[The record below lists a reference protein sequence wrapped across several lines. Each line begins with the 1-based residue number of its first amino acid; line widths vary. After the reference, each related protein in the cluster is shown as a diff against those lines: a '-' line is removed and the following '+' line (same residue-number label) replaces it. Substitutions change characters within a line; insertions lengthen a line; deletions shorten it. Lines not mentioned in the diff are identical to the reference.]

1 MSVVLPAFPDST
13 SPDPD
18 PAAAPP
24 AVVRA
29 VPEQVRV
36 DIFVG
41 RYFVEASVS
50 AHAQLAVVMPLLVKF
65 LATTLTDEG
74 LQVDFDRNAIYSL
87 APEGGFAFA
96 RTSTLAEMGVVDGDV
111 LILKEVHSDEVFSP
125 VVEDPADAMS
135 EFNSAKYPAYDA
147 PASHALGLIA
157 LVAGSILLAGLL
169 LAAWSSNSSLVWW
182 FPPAAVLT
190 LTAGAGAVVA
200 QRRAATALSYALGIA
215 ALPVAF
221 ATGWVAVPA
230 YDGAHGHWTAANICA
245 AVFTL
250 AAVSLALWWLT
261 GSGPT
266 VHTGIITLAAVAAA
280 AAGARTFT
288 SFDSRQIAAAT
299 LLAGA
304 LLIVTAEALALVMA
318 RVRPPTLPPPGEDI
332 DRNELEEA
340 GMTVEV
346 FDDDTGLRSV
356 ELSDTGEDTL
366 LERAARLS
374 HKYLTGLYVA
384 SAIIVA
390 VSAVTIIRPAT
401 HYFYGE
407 VALALTTALVLGLR
421 ARSLTAN
428 RVWVVAFFLA
438 AFAVAAGTALV
449 TILGTDN
456 PIAQISILGVT
467 VAAVVLSGWAAL
479 RLPEAKISELMTRR
493 IENLEFLLIMVGPP
507 LIVWI
512 TGAYSYIRNLA

>member
-1 MSVVLPAFPDST
+1 MSVVLPAFSDPIA
-13 SPDPD
+13 PDPD
-18 PAAAPP
+18 PAGAPAARVP
-24 AVVRA
+24 A
-29 VPEQVRV
+29 VPEQVRIDV
-36 DIFVG
+36 FVG
-41 RYFVEASVS
+41 RYFVELSVS
-50 AHAQLAVVMPLLVKF
+50 AHSQLAVVMPLLVRF
-65 LATTLTDEG
+65 LADTLKEQG
-74 LQVDFDRNAIYSL
+74 LEVDFKRAAIYSL
-87 APEGGFAFA
+87 APEGGFPFA
-96 RTSTLAEMGVVDGDV
+96 RTSTLAEVGVVDGDV
-111 LILKEVHSDEVFSP
+111 LILKEVHSDEVFRP

-135 EFNSAKYPAYDA
+135 EFNAAKYPAYDA
-147 PASHALGLIA
+147 SASHGLGLIA
-157 LVAGSILLAGLL
+157 LVAGSVLLAGLL
-169 LAAWSSNSSLVWW
+169 LAAWWSNSTLVWW

-190 LTAGAGAVVA
+190 LTAGGGAVVA
-200 QRRAATALSYALGIA
+200 QRRAATGLSYALGLA

-221 ATGWVAVPA
+221 AMGWVAVPA
-230 YDGAHGHWTAANICA
+230 YGGANGHWTAANICA
-245 AVFTL
+245 GVFTV
-250 AAVSLALWWLT
+250 AAASLALWWLT
-261 GSGPT
+261 GIGPT
-266 VHTGIITLAAVAAA
+266 VHTGIIALGVVAAA

-288 SFDSRQIAAAT
+288 SFEGRQIAAAT
-299 LLAGA
+299 LLVGA
-304 LLIVTAEALALVMA
+304 LLIVSAESMALVMA

-356 ELSDTGEDTL
+356 ELSDTTEDTL

-384 SAIIVA
+384 AAIIVA

-407 VALALTTALVLGLR
+407 VALAIITALVLGLR

-449 TILGTDN
+449 AVVGTHS
-456 PIAQISILGVT
+456 PIAQISVLGGA

-479 RLPEAKISELMTRR
+479 GLPEAKISELMTRR
-493 IENLEFLLIMVGPP
+493 IENVEFLLIMVGPP

>member
-1 MSVVLPAFPDST
+1 MSVVLPAFSDST
-13 SPDPD
+13 SPDPE
-18 PAAAPP
+18 PAAAAARVP
-24 AVVRA
+24 A
-29 VPEQVRV
+29 VPEQVRLCV
-36 DIFVG
+36 FVG
-41 RYFVEASVS
+41 RFFVEVSVS
-50 AHAQLAVVMPLLVKF
+50 AHAQLATQMPPLVQF
-65 LATTLTDEG
+65 LGDTLKEAG
-74 LQVDFDRNAIYSL
+74 LEVDFKRGAIYSL
-87 APEGGFAFA
+87 APEGGFPFA
-96 RTSTLAEMGVVDGDV
+96 RTSSLAELGVVDGDV
-111 LILKEVHSDEVFSP
+111 LILREVHSDEVFRP

-135 EFNSAKYPAYDA
+135 EFNAAKYPAFEA
-147 PASHALGLIA
+147 AASHVLGLIA
-157 LVAGSILLAGLL
+157 LVAGSALLTALL
-169 LAAWSSNSSLVWW
+169 LAAWWSTSSLVWW

-190 LTAGAGAVVA
+190 LTAGVGAVVA
-200 QRRAATALSYALGIA
+200 QRRAATALSYALALA

-221 ATGWVAVPA
+221 TMGWVAVPA
-230 YDGAHGHWTAANICA
+230 YGGAHGHWTAANICA
-245 AVFTL
+245 GVFTV

-261 GSGPT
+261 GIGPT
-266 VHTGIITLAAVAAA
+266 VHTALVAVSVVAAA

-288 SFDSRQIAAAT
+288 GFDSRQIAAAA
-299 LLAGA
+299 LLVGA
-304 LLIVTAEALALVMA
+304 LLIVSAESMALVMA

-356 ELSDTGEDTL
+356 ELSDTTEDTL

-384 SAIIVA
+384 AAIIVA
-390 VSAVTIIRPAT
+390 VSAVTIIRPGT

-407 VALALTTALVLGLR
+407 AALAIITALVLGLR

-428 RVWVVAFFLA
+428 RVWVMVFFVAS
-438 AFAVAAGTALV
+438 FAVAAGTALV
-449 TILGTDN
+449 AVLGTTN
-456 PIAQISILGVT
+456 PVAQISVVGAT

-479 RLPEAKISELMTRR
+479 RLPGAKVSELMTRR